1 MDLIEKMIEAI
12 EAAIVDKTSFKKLD
26 VSLGKV
32 TNIRPDYDRGFSVM
46 PTTLEQDPGGV
57 GFIFFRQGFEIRL
70 FEKLAFRGAARQKI
84 FSLYSELEKLYQ
96 SLYTIRV
103 TGDNY
108 QVVLVDQIAGSPPVY
123 SDNYAMLSVSFSAKY
138 RRTNIF

>member
-46 PTTLEQDPGGV
+46 PTTLEQDPGV
-57 GFIFFRQGFEIRL
+57 WALFFLDKALR
-70 FEKLAFRGAARQKI
+70 
-84 FSLYSELEKLYQ
+84 
-96 SLYTIRV
+96 
-103 TGDNY
+103 
-108 QVVLVDQIAGSPPVY
+108 
-123 SDNYAMLSVSFSAKY
+123 
-138 RRTNIF
+138 